1 VGLRGPR
8 LASGGLVVTAATRR
22 GLLVGAAGA
31 LLAARHARARVVTDA
46 AGRAVALPERVGRV
60 FVAGPPAS
68 VFVYALAPEK
78 LLGWTREFRGR
89 ETLYVTPAAAALP
102 VLGRLTGRGGDA
114 NLEAVLAARPDLI
127 LDVGSTTP
135 TYVSLAERV
144 QAQTGIRYV
153 LVDGRFGNTV
163 EALRLLGDV
172 LGVPEQ
178 AGRLAAYAE
187 AAFAEADAVL
197 AAVPE
202 DRRPR
207 TYLARGPEGLE
218 AGVRGSINA
227 EIIERAGGRNVAD
240 APGQEGIAT
249 VSLERVLAW
258 DPEVVVTWDPQ
269 AHAHVR
275 SSPLWAGVRA
285 VRDGRVRLSPSDP
298 FGWIDRP
305 PSLNRRL
312 GLSWLAATLHP
323 DRVRLDLPAATREFY
338 SLSYHVDL
346 DRDRLDRLLQGA
358 LG

>member
-78 LLGWTREFRGR
+78 LLGWSREFRGR
-89 ETLYVTPAAAALP
+89 EALYVTPAAAALP

-144 QAQTGIRYV
+144 QAQTGIPYV
-153 LVDGRFGNTV
+153 LVDGRFENTV

-187 AAFAEADAVL
+187 AAYAEADAVL
-197 AAVPE
+197 
-202 DRRPR
+202 
-207 TYLARGPEGLE
+207 
-218 AGVRGSINA
+218 
-227 EIIERAGGRNVAD
+227 
-240 APGQEGIAT
+240 PGQEGIAT
-249 VSLERVLAW
+249 VSLERALAW

-305 PSLNRRL
+305 PSLNRLL
-312 GLSWLAATLHP
+312 GLRWLAAALHP
-323 DRVRLDLPAATREFY
+323 GRVRLDLPAATREFY
-338 SLSYHVDL
+338 SLFYRVDL
-346 DRDRLDRLLQGA
+346 DRDRLDRLLQDA